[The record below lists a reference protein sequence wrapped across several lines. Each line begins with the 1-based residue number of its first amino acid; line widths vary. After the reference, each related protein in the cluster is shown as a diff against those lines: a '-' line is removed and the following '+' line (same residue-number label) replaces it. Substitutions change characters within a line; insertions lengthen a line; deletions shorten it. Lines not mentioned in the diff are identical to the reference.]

1 MLQTFIAAEQS
12 STRAT
17 QTILLK
23 QSTLLDKQLK
33 EITKLSYSRKVP
45 QSHFES
51 NSADGISFDISQP
64 TSQDPTTKQ
73 EHSNH
78 PPAPPTSAA
87 QPAPSNSA
95 DDSSVISIQSAIH
108 QPGYHDTKLN
118 VESFKAKWLK
128 EGAPAKIWLSQII
141 GELASKPYYHPL
153 LTECKTKINYDATG
167 DGPNATL
174 FSVLHNKL
182 SESYRIMLC
191 LNCNF
196 TTGTQILHFIEHATK
211 KLGGNK
217 SNETRNISDFYRAV
231 WSPSDEDLD
240 DFNARFN
247 TLYNSVLETNP
258 NFNFDSVKDTW
269 IRAMPAEFT
278 DLKTKYQKS
287 NLDSDWENADNI
299 ASLYIQT
306 HAEMTNCSISFDKP
320 KQTKETTQ
328 QDRKAPTLS
337 EVRRVSADK
346 RSEFPPAFPTATK
359 VEEEIRRMI
368 ADGKT
373 KADVEAKFKADYDH
387 KSCYCCRIKPYQK
400 QSHKPYGPYGCPIL
414 KSLFTS
420 YSTSSSISSSSCS
433 SINSLVGQTRSAK
446 PKKKK
451 SNRTRTKQVPSST
464 TPIRMCYDTGT
475 SPKSICSK
483 REYFRELVLFESP
496 KFIALA
502 EQDSLAEVIGQGML
516 DIIINNSYRMW
527 IFAYLTAKSDT
538 LLSAV
543 DHLSYSSCTIAGAH
557 GKIKISYPT
566 FNYEVSGSENFEF
579 NILPGKSSNKPVL
592 WKPNPE
598 A

>member
-211 KLGGNK
+211 KLHGNK
-217 SNETRNISDFYRAV
+217 SNETLTFIVQSGPPV
-231 WSPSDEDLD
+231 
-240 DFNARFN
+240 
-247 TLYNSVLETNP
+247 
-258 NFNFDSVKDTW
+258 
-269 IRAMPAEFT
+269 
-278 DLKTKYQKS
+278 TK
-287 NLDSDWENADNI
+287 I
-299 ASLYIQT
+299 
-306 HAEMTNCSISFDKP
+306 
-320 KQTKETTQ
+320 
-328 QDRKAPTLS
+328 
-337 EVRRVSADK
+337 
-346 RSEFPPAFPTATK
+346 
-359 VEEEIRRMI
+359 
-368 ADGKT
+368 
-373 KADVEAKFKADYDH
+373 
-387 KSCYCCRIKPYQK
+387 
-400 QSHKPYGPYGCPIL
+400 
-414 KSLFTS
+414 
-420 YSTSSSISSSSCS
+420 
-433 SINSLVGQTRSAK
+433 
-446 PKKKK
+446 
-451 SNRTRTKQVPSST
+451 
-464 TPIRMCYDTGT
+464 
-475 SPKSICSK
+475 
-483 REYFRELVLFESP
+483 
-496 KFIALA
+496 
-502 EQDSLAEVIGQGML
+502 
-516 DIIINNSYRMW
+516 
-527 IFAYLTAKSDT
+527 
-538 LLSAV
+538 
-543 DHLSYSSCTIAGAH
+543 
-557 GKIKISYPT
+557 
-566 FNYEVSGSENFEF
+566 
-579 NILPGKSSNKPVL
+579 
-592 WKPNPE
+592 
-598 A
+598 